1 MLQIKRPVRLPLTVW
16 VPSDELAVA
25 PAGENSLAAGVR
37 ERRDGR
43 ARKHKPL
50 EQGRNEKKKKKRFYT
65 ESRHIGQSFS
75 IDYRATF
82 RCRPR

>member
-50 EQGRNEKKKKKRFYT
+50 EQGRNEEKKEEILHGKSSHRSIFFY
-65 ESRHIGQSFS
+65 
-75 IDYRATF
+75 
-82 RCRPR
+82 